1 MRHVSFGFCSKKL
14 FPRYFFMPPPTSR
27 AWPAPLHLVPDYFGI
42 NPPFVFCA
50 QDLCCAEKLYFL
62 TLTPYYRR
70 AVRCH
75 WMKKQTCPCVLNCRN
90 VVKTEAQIYLYTL
103 INNMHVRKGN
113 LGTKKLNF
121 ARSIDA
127 FMNCVYVPRMT

>member
-1 MRHVSFGFCSKKL
+1 MEITENPSCFRTLSRSNFMRHVSFGFCSKKL
-14 FPRYFFMPPPTSR
+14 SPRYFIMPPPTSR

-50 QDLCCAEKLYFL
+50 QELCCAEKLYFL

-75 WMKKQTCPCVLNCRN
+75 WMKKQ
-90 VVKTEAQIYLYTL
+90 
-103 INNMHVRKGN
+103 
-113 LGTKKLNF
+113 KL
-121 ARSIDA
+121 AL
-127 FMNCVYVPRMT
+127 VY